1 MAARIV
7 GPTAQVIS
15 GSGATESAFKRLQLG
30 DYRMLHLAMHGVADR
45 RFPDR
50 SALVFAGGGAAA
62 DDGLL
67 QPREIMA
74 LAIRADLVT
83 LSACETAAGK
93 IQGIEGVA
101 SLVRAFLL
109 AGARGVVASLWR
121 ADDRFTAALMTR
133 FYRHLSAGAE
143 AGEAL
148 RSAKLDLIRRYGDR
162 AHPYYWAGF
171 TLTGDSVRVAGR

>member
-1 MAARIV
+1 MTQLRNWLSKASPYALFALFIWPCMAWQ
-7 GPTAQVIS
+7 TADFQNDLRWFLLA
-15 GSGATESAFKRLQLG
+15 GAGATE
-30 DYRMLHLAMHGVADR
+30 
-45 RFPDR
+45 
-50 SALVFAGGGAAA
+50 
-62 DDGLL
+62 DGLL

-74 LAIRADLVT
+74 LPIHADLVT

-109 AGARGVVASLWR
+109 AGARGVVASLWK

-133 FYRHLSAGAE
+133 FYTHLATGMDTA
-143 AGEAL
+143 AAL
-148 RSAKLDLIRRYGDR
+148 RTAKLDLIRRYGDR

-171 TLTGDSVRVAGR
+171 TFTGDSVRVSNH